1 MWDNYRWVIFDTSE
15 TSSINF
21 NQVQETSIDTLR
33 LNYSGSQTFV
43 KYIGD
48 MPPTVSNPN
57 ELLGI
62 LLKIDL
68 DYNGRSSRT
77 RYSNKGVNIS
87 IRRS

>member
-21 NQVQETSIDTLR
+21 HQVQETSIDTLR

-48 MPPTVSNPN
+48 MPPTVENLTTKEGPYTYD
-57 ELLGI
+57 EI
-62 LLKIDL
+62 LNILTGSAWAHSGSIDL
-68 DYNGRSSRT
+68 N
-77 RYSNKGVNIS
+77 N
-87 IRRS
+87 

>member
-48 MPPTVSNPN
+48 MPPTVTNLTTKEGPYTYDEILN
-57 ELLGI
+57 LLTG
-62 LLKIDL
+62 
-68 DYNGRSSRT
+68 SAWM
-77 RYSNKGVNIS
+77 YSGSVPIND
-87 IRRS
+87 